1 MDKNTKPVTIEHLS
15 DKERL
20 SMINKE
26 FEDGFDY
33 IHSYKKSVTFF
44 GSARTKQDDQYYKKA
59 EKLAYRVA
67 KELEYVVVTGG
78 GPGIMEAAN
87 KGAFD
92 AGGKSLGFTIKLPH
106 EQKDNPYLT
115 GKLDFDFFF
124 SRKTMMW
131 FAAEAYVFFPGG
143 FGTFDE
149 LFEVLTLVQTGKIE
163 KVPIIL
169 VGEEYWKPLSNLISE
184 DMLIHH
190 YTIDKKDTDLYTITD
205 DEDKII
211 EIIKAAP
218 VRN

>member
-1 MDKNTKPVTIEHLS
+1 MNENTKAITIEHMS
-15 DKERL
+15 EKERL
-20 SMINKE
+20 LSIHKE
-26 FEDGFDY
+26 FEDGFKY

-44 GSARTKQDDQYYKKA
+44 GSARFKPDDVYYKKA
-59 EKLAYRVA
+59 EHIGYRVA

-87 KGAFD
+87 KGAHD
-92 AGGKSLGFTIKLPH
+92 AGGQSIGFTIKLPH

-131 FAAEAYVFFPGG
+131 FAAEAYLFFPGG

-169 VGEEYWKPLSNLISE
+169 VGEEYWKPLNTLIQE
-184 DMLIHH
+184 DMLAHH
-190 YTIDKKDTDLYTITD
+190 YTISAEDTNLYTITD
-205 DEDKII
+205 DEDKIL
-211 EIIKAAP
+211 EIIKNAP